1 MLNTATTTYAL
12 KFLYKFTCFKT
23 GKNKHDMKK
32 EKYMLINGFREGVKK
47 PVFLDFVPNYG

>member
-12 KFLYKFTCFKT
+12 KFLYKFTCLRT

-32 EKYMLINGFREGVKK
+32 EKYMLINGFLWEIVLI
-47 PVFLDFVPNYG
+47 FL